1 MPDVGPFW
9 VLPVESSEG
18 TLVRT
23 HDSDSDWRR
32 PRALS
37 TRSLQKNGNIR
48 SHFVDLRGEAMPAT
62 GNARSSASAFVRR
75 RLSGLSDS
83 MLGKAAA
90 SIPAM
95 QPASLLADWERAESQ
110 VVSAKKRVS
119 DQIEAIAWLSWF
131 GDDAVE
137 AKALL
142 RKFEIALAKHL
153 SDREQLRMQLALS
166 QGTDARA
173 NPRHAQTRPLA
184 RSQSRSRLSA

>member
-1 MPDVGPFW
+1 MVPSWDDGRCR
-9 VLPVESSEG
+9 
-18 TLVRT
+18 TLLGFACGK
-23 HDSDSDWRR
+23 HRR
-32 PRALS
+32 YPRAYSRFRQRLAETAPLRTLS
-37 TRSLQKNGNIR
+37 LPKNGNIR
-48 SHFVDLRGEAMPAT
+48 SHFVDLRLEAMPAT

-83 MLGKAAA
+83 ILGKAAA

-142 RKFEIALAKHL
+142 RKFEMALAKHL

-166 QGTDARA
+166 QGTEARA
-173 NPRHAQTRPLA
+173 YPRHAQTR
-184 RSQSRSRLSA
+184 

>member
-1 MPDVGPFW
+1 M
-9 VLPVESSEG
+9 
-18 TLVRT
+18 
-23 HDSDSDWRR
+23 SDSSGFCLWKAPKAPYGVLTIQTATGRD
-32 PRALS
+32 RAAKHAFAS
-37 TRSLQKNGNIR
+37 EKWNIR
-48 SHFVDLRGEAMPAT
+48 SHFVDLRREAMPAT
-62 GNARSSASAFVRR
+62 GSARSSASAFVRR

-110 VVSAKKRVS
+110 VASAKKRVS

-142 RKFEIALAKHL
+142 REFEMALAKHL
-153 SDREQLRMQLALS
+153 SERERLRMQLALL
-166 QGTDARA
+166 QGTEARA
-173 NPRHAQTRPLA
+173 NPRHAQTRLLA
-184 RSQSRSRLSA
+184 RSQSRLSA